1 MGVSVSESRPRPT
14 MRDVA
19 ALSGVSIKTVSRV
32 VNLEPGVSPDLTDR
46 VRRAAEQLDYQPN
59 LTASSLR
66 RRDGKTGTIGLLLEN
81 VATPFSSALHR
92 IVEAIARGRGVVVI
106 AGSVDEDP
114 QRERD
119 LAMSFF
125 ARRVD
130 GLIVMSAGPDQSYLS
145 TERRS
150 GTPIVFIDRAP
161 TLLAADSV
169 LTDNS
174 AGARHAVEHL
184 VAHGHRRVAFLGDL
198 ATISTAAERLHGYG
212 QALDEAAI
220 ARDPGLVRQGL
231 RSSDEAASAVGALL
245 SGAEP
250 PTAIFA
256 SQNLVTIGAVRALHR
271 LGRQHDVALVGFDNL
286 PLVDL
291 LDPGVTLVLQ
301 DIAGIGLAAAH
312 LLFRRIDGDL
322 TPAEKVIIPTT
333 LVTRGSGE
341 IVGPGA
347 SGVNALRR
355 SS

>member
-1 MGVSVSESRPRPT
+1 MSEARPRPT

-32 VNLEPGVSPDLTDR
+32 VNLEAGVSPDLTDR

-66 RRDGKTGTIGLLLEN
+66 RSDGKTGTIGLLLEN
-81 VATPFSSALHR
+81 VANPFSSAVHR
-92 IVEAIARGRGVVVI
+92 IIEDVARERGVVAI
-106 AGSVDEDP
+106 AGSIDEDP
-114 QRERD
+114 ERERE
-119 LAMSFF
+119 LATAFV

-130 GLIVMSAGPDQSYLS
+130 GLVVMPAGADQSYLS

-161 TLLAADSV
+161 TLLDADSV

-220 ARDPGLVRQGL
+220 ARDSGLVRQGL
-231 RSSDEAASAVGALL
+231 RSSDEAASAVEALL

-271 LGRQHDVALVGFDNL
+271 LGRQHDVALVGFDDL

-301 DIAGIGLAAAH
+301 DVAGIGLAAAA
-312 LLFRRIDGDL
+312 LLFRRIDGGL
-322 TPAEKVIIPTT
+322 GPTERVTLPTT
-333 LVTRGSGE
+333 LVPRGSGE
-341 IVGPGA
+341 ILGPESIGI
-347 SGVNALRR
+347 NTLRR